1 MSQSKPVQNN
11 WPVIM
16 TVLSLSLI
24 LSGSNAVSGA
34 IPLMQKHF
42 SNMSSSSVELIITI
56 PSLASMFIPLIA
68 GFIEEKIGKKAL
80 CLTGLGITI
89 IGGFIPIFAESY
101 FMILFSRLL
110 LGVGIALFTPV
121 SVSYIMD
128 LYTKDKANALLGYRN
143 SVISLGDT
151 FMLFIAG
158 FLLPISWHLT
168 FAVFSLAIVP
178 FIFLILFMPKELD
191 HYNVNVGQLTDR
203 QQRKQR
209 TNVAVIVYAIL
220 FGIINLSY
228 MAIILKLPTFIVNNH
243 LGTPATSSFIISAL
257 TFTAIISGLLYRYIY
272 KAWGKY
278 TTAISSL
285 ISGIFLLV
293 AIMMGNKYLV
303 GACIMVAGFFWGI
316 LNPHMTGLMAE
327 SSPAGSMTLS
337 TAIIIFGINL
347 GDLAAPYFFKFT
359 GTVLN
364 SQGPD
369 TALNVAAWL
378 WIIFGILFTLYCK
391 FHIKKAVN
399 SESASN

>member
-1 MSQSKPVQNN
+1 MKHAQPVQNH
-11 WPVIM
+11 WTVIM

-42 SNMSSSSVELIITI
+42 SNMPASSIELIITI

-68 GFIEEKIGKKAL
+68 GFIEEKIGKKLL
-80 CLTGLGITI
+80 CLIGLGTTI
-89 IGGFIPIFAESY
+89 IGGFIPIFAENY
-101 FMILFSRLL
+101 FPILFSRLL

-128 LYTKDKANALLGYRN
+128 LYSKDQANALLGYRN

-178 FIFLILFMPKELD
+178 FVLLLLFMPKELD
-191 HYNVNVGQLTDR
+191 HYNINVGQLTGKK
-203 QQRKQR
+203 QLHQR
-209 TNVAVIVYAIL
+209 TNAAVITYAIL
-220 FGIINLSY
+220 FGVINLSY
-228 MAIILKLPTFIVNNH
+228 MAIILKLPTFIVDNH
-243 LGTPATSSFIISAL
+243 LGTPATASFIISAL

-272 KAWGKY
+272 KAWGRY
-278 TTAISSL
+278 TTEISSL
-285 ISGIFLLV
+285 ISGLFLLL

-303 GACIMVAGFFWGI
+303 GGCIMVAGFFWEI

-359 GTVLN
+359 GSLLHN
-364 SQGPD
+364 QSPA

-378 WIIFGILFTLYCK
+378 WIIFGILFTVYCK
-391 FHIKKAVN
+391 LHLHKNN
-399 SESASN
+399 SLQTSDD